1 MDKQQVKVNSMANEL
16 AKMRSIRTRQVEVRN
31 ALKHRED
38 KNKKLREQITPI
50 WTLEKEKR
58 TTELETLTKSLVDGR
73 AKVRDYQKELR
84 TIKDGIKETNREY
97 DLSKGE

>member
-1 MDKQQVKVNSMANEL
+1 MANEL

>member
-1 MDKQQVKVNSMANEL
+1 MANEL

-84 TIKDGIKETNREY
+84 TIKEGIKETNRAY

>member
-1 MDKQQVKVNSMANEL
+1 MANEL

-31 ALKHRED
+31 ALQHRED

-58 TTELETLTKSLVDGR
+58 TTELETLTKALVDGR

-84 TIKDGIKETNREY
+84 TIKEGIKETNRAY

>member
-1 MDKQQVKVNSMANEL
+1 MANEL

-84 TIKDGIKETNREY
+84 TIKEGIKETNREY

>member
-1 MDKQQVKVNSMANEL
+1 MANEL
-16 AKMRSIRTRQVEVRN
+16 AKMRSIRVRQIDTRN

-38 KNKKLREQITPI
+38 KNKELRVKITPI

-58 TTELETLTKSLVDGR
+58 TAELETLTKALVEGR

-84 TIKDGIKETNREY
+84 TIKESIKETNREY

>member
-1 MDKQQVKVNSMANEL
+1 MANEI
-16 AKMRSIRTRQVEVRN
+16 AKMRSIRTKRIEVRN

-38 KNKKLREQITPI
+38 ANKSIRVKITPI

-58 TTELETLTKSLVDGR
+58 TTELETLTKALVEGR

-84 TIKDGIKETNREY
+84 DIKEGIKETNRAY